1 MDGTMMPGMGW
12 MMSGMGLIGLLAIV
26 ALVLVIAAAVK
37 YLLFDRKGK
46 GERKS

>member
-12 MMSGMGLIGLLAIV
+12 MMSGMGLIGLLPVV

-37 YLLFDRKGK
+37 YLFFDKRD
-46 GERKS
+46 RR